1 MEERVEKECR
11 RNAEGMEGKF
21 RVFLLTLCQKPQ
33 NGCVHV
39 SIDVC
44 LPVCVR
50 ACVWVYVC
58 VRIRVLAS
66 MYMYV
71 VTAIYALVSNSS
83 PNHKDWVHKPDSS
96 KNSGS
101 RVTVCVNTPLSMC
114 VSMRPYCLPIATWG
128 GGYGRW
134 VEGPHIAHGLRWSVS
149 LRSSVPPF
157 NCPCPF
163 SIASSHRIHP
173 RHHYHHSS
181 PSLSVWSPHCS
192 WWCASM

>member
-1 MEERVEKECR
+1 M
-11 RNAEGMEGKF
+11 
-21 RVFLLTLCQKPQ
+21 
-33 NGCVHV
+33 HV

-83 PNHKDWVHKPDSS
+83 PNPGVHKPDSS

-181 PSLSVWSPHCS
+181 PLLSVWSPHCS
-192 WWCASM
+192 